1 VQKEGYK
8 YTGLLLEFVDFVL
21 EQSFGT
27 TQKATE
33 KKIQQNK
40 NVKTH
45 IYSMGTANKT
55 KIIWK

>member
-1 VQKEGYK
+1 LFTGSR
-8 YTGLLLEFVDFVL
+8 YTGLLLEFIDFVF

-27 TQKATE
+27 TQNATE

-45 IYSMGTANKT
+45 IYSMGTANET